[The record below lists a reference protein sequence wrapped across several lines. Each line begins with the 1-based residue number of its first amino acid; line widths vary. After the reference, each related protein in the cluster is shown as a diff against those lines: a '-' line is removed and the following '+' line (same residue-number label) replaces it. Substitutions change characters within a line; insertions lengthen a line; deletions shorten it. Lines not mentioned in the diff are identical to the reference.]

1 MMAPQCPK
9 FERLSPS
16 RERAGVSTL
25 GDILA
30 PEANSFGLLRLTMAL
45 LVLVSHGYFLRYGT
59 TAAEPLRAWTGHA
72 LGEHAVQ
79 VFFFLSGI
87 LIAQS
92 FERSRS
98 LLDFAAARVL
108 RIFPA
113 LAVCVLLTAVAMG
126 PLMSGLGTAEYFSSR
141 GAYAYVLRTLSLS
154 TGSAPLPG
162 VFANNPAPDLVN
174 LSLWTLK
181 YEVLCYLGLA
191 LAGLAGLFSQERRGV
206 ACLLL
211 AVFLATVFIDAP
223 KPIETFTALDNM
235 RYFALYFGMGTLA
248 YLGRDYLVIRASVL
262 LILAPLF
269 VFAIGTRFAELT
281 SALFL
286 GYATLWA
293 AAMRYGPLRNV
304 ANRIDLSYGTYIFA
318 CPLQQIIVEQAP
330 QLGPGSQIVLGLAIV
345 LPLALFSWLAIE
357 RPAIGLRKALVAQL
371 QNRRLAMRSAAAA

>member
-1 MMAPQCPK
+1 MAHHCPK
-9 FERLSPS
+9 FERLRPS
-16 RERAGVSTL
+16 RERAGVTCL

-45 LVLVSHGYFLRYGT
+45 LVLVSHGYFLGAGT
-59 TAAEPLRAWTGHA
+59 TAAEPLHAWTGHA

-98 LLDFAAARVL
+98 LLDFAAARLL

-113 LAVCVLLTAVAMG
+113 LAVCVLLAAFAIG
-126 PLMSGLGTAEYFSSR
+126 PLVSGLGVAQYFASR
-141 GAYAYVLRTLSLS
+141 GVYDYVLRTLSLA

-162 VFANNPAPDLVN
+162 VFADNPAPALVN

-191 LAGLAGLFSQERRGV
+191 LAGLAGLFAPARRGG
-206 ACLLL
+206 ACVLL

-223 KPIETFTALDNM
+223 KPIETFTPLDNM
-235 RYFALYFGMGTLA
+235 RYFALYFGMGSLA
-248 YLGRDYLVIRASVL
+248 YLLRDRLVIRARVL
-262 LILAPLF
+262 LVLAPLF
-269 VFAIGTRFAELT
+269 ALGLGTRFGELT
-281 SALFL
+281 TALFL
-286 GYATLWA
+286 GYATLCA
-293 AAMRYGPLRNV
+293 AAVRYGPLRSF

-318 CPLQQIIVEQAP
+318 CPVQQIILERASHLAP
-330 QLGPGSQIVLGLAIV
+330 EWQIILAVAIV
-345 LPLALFSWLAIE
+345 LPLALLSWHAIE
-357 RPAIGLRKALVAQL
+357 RPAIGLRRALVARL
-371 QNRRLAMRSAAAA
+371 QNLPRPVPAALSD